1 MSENIKNQVIPEDSK
16 VREILNE
23 FLYNFRLKDDNESV
37 MKIQLLFI
45 SIEKDILDAELKVY
59 KKCEEKL
66 KEVLG
71 KYE

>member
-45 SIEKDILDAELKVY
+45 SIEK
-59 KKCEEKL
+59 
-66 KEVLG
+66 
-71 KYE
+71 

>member
-1 MSENIKNQVIPEDSK
+1 MSESIKNQVIPEDSK

-66 KEVLG
+66 KELLG